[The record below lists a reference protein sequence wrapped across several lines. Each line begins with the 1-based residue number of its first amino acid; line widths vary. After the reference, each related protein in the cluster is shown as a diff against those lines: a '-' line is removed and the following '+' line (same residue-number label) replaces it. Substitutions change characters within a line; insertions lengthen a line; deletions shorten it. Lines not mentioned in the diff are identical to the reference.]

1 MAVIKEKTRKQKS
14 SNVGKDG
21 ENQRPGAG
29 KVTWSS
35 RYGNRSEDGK
45 RKTIRQNYNRAG
57 AEAALVLPS
66 LLFYQSRYTPKTR
79 SVLRSKTKSSSEVV
93 NQETTQESHQA
104 KQ

>member
-35 RYGNRSEDGK
+35 RYGNRNEVP
-45 RKTIRQNYNRAG
+45 
-57 AEAALVLPS
+57 L
-66 LLFYQSRYTPKTR
+66 
-79 SVLRSKTKSSSEVV
+79 TKSAQSVNRVSSEGVRMEKE
-93 NQETTQESHQA
+93 NQLDKIITVLGL
-104 KQ
+104 KQL